1 MSAAKVR
8 LAGTERAFDA
18 PEGED
23 LLEVLQSNGTPIETS
38 CGGVGSCGLC
48 RISVEAGRRFLSPF
62 RRVEMDHLG
71 REAEIRGIRLACQSK
86 IRIAGSSG
94 VVELVIRVDGERG

>member
-1 MSAAKVR
+1 MSAVKVR

-38 CGGVGSCGLC
+38 CGGVGTCGLC
-48 RISVEAGRRFLSPF
+48 RITVLAGRRFLSPF
-62 RRVEMDHLG
+62 RPVEGDHLG
-71 REAEIRGIRLACQSK
+71 HEAEFLGTRLACQSK
-86 IRIAGSSG
+86 IRVAGSSEP
-94 VVELVIRVDGERG
+94 VELVIRVDGEPD